1 MSFRLPLLQVWDPY
15 GAGGRSGPKR
25 PSCGVSQSEP
35 WPCPCPYLGSLPA
48 WVSISHLYSFHKS
61 LPVSPRL
68 ADMEVT
74 AWEKKVGFPPPCL
87 EC

>member
-1 MSFRLPLLQVWDPY
+1 MSLHLSLLQVWDPY
-15 GAGGRSGPKR
+15 GAGGHSGPKQ

-35 WPCPCPYLGSLPA
+35 WSCPCLYLGSLPA
-48 WVSISHLYSFHKS
+48 WVSISYLYSFHKS

-74 AWEKKVGFPPPCL
+74 AWEK
-87 EC
+87 